1 MKKNNVAHI
10 DDIDLNKFLK
20 IIWDEK
26 IKIVLI
32 TFVSFL
38 IALGY
43 SNSIPNTFENS
54 INLKVAKNKDI
65 KELHEIHNYLF
76 IGKEVSYLGFGKST
90 TNNNYENNGP
100 LSIDKKKVEEEF
112 LNEIMDYEEI
122 VNVLENNKTFIK
134 EISQLSRANKQRVLY
149 DYASS
154 LNVKKKI
161 VMKME
166 SDYHI
171 LKFIWADAQEAS
183 DIIDQTLKLV
193 SINLEKSI
201 FQHLDSIVQIKKNQD
216 EKRLEFL
223 LEQSLLA
230 RELKIEYSD
239 FRNFSA
245 VTGFSDPYTLNTY
258 PYYQK
263 GYIAIDKEI
272 ELLKKRNFQTLTKVE
287 EKINILKERKIN
299 WIDYSI
305 FLLETKSL
313 KNSKTI
319 HMASVFLS
327 FMIGVLYVLI
337 SRRFLYQKVSSNK
350 LSN

>member
-1 MKKNNVAHI
+1 MRKNNFEQI
-10 DDIDLNKFLK
+10 DNIDLNKLLK

-38 IALGY
+38 IAVGY
-43 SNSIPNTFENS
+43 INSIPNSFENS
-54 INLKVAKNKDI
+54 INLRVAKNKDI
-65 KELHEIHNYLF
+65 KELHEIYNYLF
-76 IGKEVSYLGFGKST
+76 TGKEVSYLGFEKGT
-90 TNNNYENNGP
+90 TNNSFENNEL

-112 LNEIMDYEEI
+112 MNEIMDYEEI
-122 VNVLENNKTFIK
+122 MNVLENNKTFIK
-134 EISQLSRANKQRVLY
+134 EISQLSRANKQSVLY

-161 VMKME
+161 VMKIE

-171 LKFIWADAQEAS
+171 LKFIWRDAQEAS

-239 FRNFSA
+239 FRNFSNE
-245 VTGFSDPYTLNTY
+245 TGFSSPYYPNRY

-272 ELLKKRNFQTLTKVE
+272 ELLRKRSYQSLTKVE

-305 FLLETKSL
+305 FSLETKSL

-319 HMASVFLS
+319 YMASVFLA
-327 FMIGVLYVLI
+327 FMIGVLYALI